1 MNIASAQDFFFDLYL
16 KLINVSP
23 LGGIL
28 GDFVQKWTNLSILN
42 LNNRRLVR
50 LEVHF
55 INQKKSCTGRGKPY
69 KQIKFLGDQS
79 F

>member
-1 MNIASAQDFFFDLYL
+1 MNISSAQDFFFDLYL

-42 LNNRRLVR
+42 LNNRRLAR
-50 LEVHF
+50 LKIHVIH
-55 INQKKSCTGRGKPY
+55 QKKVLY
-69 KQIKFLGDQS
+69 W
-79 F
+79 